1 VVYKNPRTLARIVED
16 RRGFRLPVA
25 REGWPFILPLIGG
38 GGLLFGLGAEE
49 VGLFLTLLG
58 GAVALFFRDPERV
71 PPDIEAALL
80 APADGRVVRIGPAVD
95 GRRGTEVSIFLSLF
109 DVHIN
114 RAPCAGHVEEV
125 RYTPG
130 AFKIAWK
137 EEASRMNE
145 QTLIHLKGEQGD
157 IFVRQVAGILARRII
172 TWVSPG
178 QPVQAGERIGLIRF
192 GSRVDLLLPE
202 GVAPKVRIGD
212 RVRGGETVIG
222 VTS

>member
-1 VVYKNPRTLARIVED
+1 VVYKNPRTLSRGVVD
-16 RRGFRLPVA
+16 RRRVRLPVA

-38 GGLLFGLGAEE
+38 GGLLFALGAPGG
-49 VGLFLTLLG
+49 GLLLTLLG

-71 PPDIEAALL
+71 PPDIERALL

-114 RAPCAGHVEEV
+114 RAPCGGTVEEV

-130 AFKIAWK
+130 TFKVAWK
-137 EEASRMNE
+137 EEASRVNE
-145 QTLIHLKGEQGD
+145 QVLIRLKGEQGD
-157 IFVRQVAGILARRII
+157 IFMRQVAGILARRIV
-172 TWVSPG
+172 TWVRPG
-178 QPVQAGERIGLIRF
+178 QQVQAGERIGLIRF

-202 GVAPKVRIGD
+202 GVPPRVEIGD
-212 RVRGGETVIG
+212 RVKGGETVIG
-222 VTS
+222 VAS

>member
-1 VVYKNPRTLARIVED
+1 M
-16 RRGFRLPVA
+16 A
-25 REGWPFILPLIGG
+25 REGWPFILPLIAG
-38 GGLLFGLGAEE
+38 GGLLFGLGAQG
-49 VGLFLTLLG
+49 VGVLLTLLG
-58 GAVALFFRDPERV
+58 GVVALFFRDPERV
-71 PPDIEAALL
+71 PPDIEGVLL

-114 RAPCAGHVEEV
+114 RAPCRGKVEEV

-130 AFKIAWK
+130 IFKVAWK

-145 QTLIHLKGEQGD
+145 QTLIHLKGAQGD
-157 IFVRQVAGILARRII
+157 IFVRQVAGILARRIV
-172 TWVSPG
+172 TWVRPG

-202 GVAPKVRIGD
+202 GVSPRVRIGD
-212 RVRGGETVIG
+212 RVKGGETIIG
-222 VTS
+222 VAS